1 MPLNRRKFIAETCI
15 VGAAILGAGSLI
27 GGCSGIRR
35 ADIDSKDYRMQMPS
49 VITKEGAEILRLASL
64 APSGHNS
71 QPWIVRP
78 ETEWQWTI
86 CADPERRLPAVDPKN
101 REGILSLGA
110 FVENLVTAAGA
121 VGYEADVE
129 VIGQNR
135 DAKDL
140 VRVSLK
146 KGKPTGYPIERI
158 EKRRTVKSGHLP
170 DELKNSDVQALE
182 NAEPDRL
189 FYFPR
194 SSDHAKCMADGA
206 VEAFR
211 DQSYR
216 DDAQE
221 ELAKWVRFGNAEA
234 RKHLDGLTPESMEI
248 KGFAGLYVRFFM
260 DRDDVMKKSF
270 REQGIKKLE
279 KQAKEGSGWIVLTSG
294 GDGVADL
301 IETGRRFERLF
312 LTLRERNIAI
322 HPMTQMLEEEKW
334 RKEIDAQHQPGMIPQ
349 FILRVGYLERYPDP
363 VSLRRPVHRFVR
375 A

>member
-1 MPLNRRKFIAETCI
+1 MPLNRRTFIAETCI
-15 VGAAILGAGSLI
+15 AGAVILGAGSLI

-35 ADIDSKDYRMQMPS
+35 ADIGSESYDGKIPS
-49 VITKEGAEILRLASL
+49 SITKEGAEILRLASL

-78 ETEWQWTI
+78 KKEWEWTI
-86 CADPERRLPAVDPKN
+86 GADPERRLPAVDPQN
-101 REGILSLGA
+101 REGMLSLGA

-121 VGYEADVE
+121 MGYETDVE
-129 VIGQNR
+129 VIGEKR
-135 DAKDL
+135 DDRDL

-146 KGKPTGYPIERI
+146 KGKPSGYPVERI

-170 DELKNSDVQALE
+170 DELKKSDVQALE
-182 NAEPDRL
+182 KAEPDRL

-194 SSDHAKCMADGA
+194 SSEHAKCIAGGA
-206 VEAFR
+206 VESFR
-211 DQSYR
+211 EQSYR
-216 DDAQE
+216 DDAQS
-221 ELAKWVRFGNAEA
+221 ELAEWIRFGNDEA

-248 KGFAGLYVRFFM
+248 KGFAGLYVRYFM
-260 DRDDVMKKSF
+260 GKGDVMKKSF

-279 KQAKEGSGWIVLTSG
+279 KQAKEGAGWIIITSG
-294 GDGVADL
+294 GDGAADL
-301 IETGRRFERLF
+301 IDTGRRFERLF

-334 RKEIDAQHQPGMIPQ
+334 RKEIDAQHDPGMIPQ

-363 VSLRRPVHRFVR
+363 VSLRRPVHRFVK